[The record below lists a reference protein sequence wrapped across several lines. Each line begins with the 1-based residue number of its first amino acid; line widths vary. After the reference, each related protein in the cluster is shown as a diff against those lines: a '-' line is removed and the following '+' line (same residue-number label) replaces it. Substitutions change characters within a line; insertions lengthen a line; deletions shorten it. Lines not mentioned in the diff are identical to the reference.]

1 MMYTLLYSV
10 VPSLEFL
17 KRYDT
22 LFLGADVGDG
32 TVGDDGGRGDGGGA

>member
-1 MMYTLLYSV
+1 MNTLLYSV

-22 LFLGADVGDG
+22 VLLFFLDDSDDVE
-32 TVGDDGGRGDGGGA
+32 AALSL